1 MIAAMMG
8 LLACQLAG
16 ELLARLLNLPVPG
29 PVLGTILLFL
39 VLVARG
45 RIPDTLRDVS
55 RTLLANL
62 SLLFVPAGVGIIQHL
77 DRLRGEWLGIATAV
91 FGSTVLTMVV
101 AVLVFR
107 GVSRLTGADAAASD
121 EGRA

>member
-1 MIAAMMG
+1 MIAALMG

-16 ELLARLLNLPVPG
+16 ELIARLLSLPIPG

-39 VLVARG
+39 ALLARG
-45 RIPDTLRDVS
+45 KVPETMRDVA

-77 DRLRGEWLGIATAV
+77 DRLRGEWLGILAAV
-91 FGSTVLTMVV
+91 FGSTVLTMIV

-107 GVSRLTGADAAASD
+107 GVSRLTGADRISPD
-121 EGRA
+121 RGRA

>member
-1 MIAAMMG
+1 MIAALMG

-16 ELLARLLNLPVPG
+16 ELLARLLGLPVPG

-39 VLVARG
+39 VLMARG
-45 RIPDTLRDVS
+45 RLPDTLRDVS

-77 DRLRGEWLGIATAV
+77 DRLRGEWLGIAAAV

-107 GVSRLTGADAAASD
+107 GVSRLTGADATPSD
-121 EGRA
+121 RGRA